1 MERQREKQ
9 FKCDSL
15 KLVFYSY
22 KQVAQCNI
30 TCISS
35 WETFSL
41 LSFNWLFNSLML
53 DSRERTRSCA
63 ALRCAFCSCT
73 WSCKFSWA
81 CLWLSDWFFSFSV
94 SWVTYHTSKALIM
107 KVTNDTT
114 RMKKKPKCKHHKM
127 LKYSRINYLNFFFK
141 KNYSHF
147 SKNK

>member
-1 MERQREKQ
+1 M
-9 FKCDSL
+9 
-15 KLVFYSY
+15 FYSY

-53 DSRERTRSCA
+53 ASRERTRSCA

-94 SWVTYHTSKALIM
+94 SWVTCHISRDLIM
-107 KVTNDTT
+107 KATNDIT
-114 RMKKKPKCKHHKM
+114 RMKKPIRM
-127 LKYSRINYLNFFFK
+127 LKYPKIDYLNFFFSRK
-141 KNYSHF
+141 IIHIFPKI
-147 SKNK
+147 SKYNLWES